1 MPRFTFSVLA
11 LVLTALLTGC
21 VSSRP
26 AIVPVEGVL
35 LMNDQPVPNAE
46 VQFVPMERGLGP
58 EYIATG
64 TTDEQGRFTLTCR
77 GQTGACACENRVT
90 VVDAAPPERA
100 RGPSAIAQS
109 EMARHYR
116 ERKNRPI
123 PVDYANVARTPLSV
137 TVSADQGEYRL
148 ELKR

>member
-1 MPRFTFSVLA
+1 
-11 LVLTALLTGC
+11 

-35 LMNDQPVPNAE
+35 LLNGEPVPHAE
-46 VQFVPMERGLGP
+46 VQFVPMERGLGA
-58 EYIATG
+58 ESIATG
-64 TTDEQGRFTLTCR
+64 TTDDQGRFTLSCQ
-77 GQTGACACENRVT
+77 GQIGACACENRVT

-100 RGPSAIAQS
+100 RGSSPVAQS

-123 PVDYANVARTPLSV
+123 PVDYANVARTPLLV
-137 TVSADQGEYRL
+137 TVRADQGAYRL